1 VTEARAKEAP
11 PSAAEAAAEAAT
23 HAERP
28 LGPPPVL
35 AMTLMAGLFVV
46 SIGLAMA
53 IAPLYTP
60 VFENPQDVGNAG
72 LYLVFVVAFTAVI
85 LLIARYKLEW
95 LIQAIILG
103 AVGMSLVYL
112 VGPLVGAAMGV
123 NPVVPLPG
131 QEGAANLAW
140 GAGLVVAA
148 ALTLALWKYPEWWVV
163 DTVGVGVS
171 AGAGA
176 YFGISF
182 GLLPSLALLIGFAAY
197 DAIAVYRTKHMI
209 DLADKVMDLRLPIML
224 IVPKHRGYSF
234 LREEA
239 QLKEKLAKGEEREAL
254 FMGLGD
260 VVIPCVLVVSALR
273 FLDPAVMVAGV
284 GGNLVV
290 SLATL
295 LGALAGYTL
304 LMTLVAKGKAH
315 AGLPSLNGG
324 AILGFFLALLPLYGI
339 APLLP

>member
-1 VTEARAKEAP
+1 MSEAP
-11 PSAAEAAAEAAT
+11 APLPKAEEVAEAAT

-35 AMTLMAGLFVV
+35 AMTLMGGLLVLG
-46 SIGLAMA
+46 IGLAML

-60 VFENPQDVGNAG
+60 VFEDPQDIGNAG

-85 LLIARYKLEW
+85 LLVARYKLEW

-103 AVGMSLVYL
+103 AVLMSLVYL
-112 VGPLVGAAMGV
+112 LAPLLGAALGFNAV
-123 NPVVPLPG
+123 APAP
-131 QEGAANLAW
+131 EHADTANLVWLAS
-140 GAGLVVAA
+140 AGLAIG
-148 ALTLALWKYPEWWVV
+148 LTVLLWKYPEWWVI
-163 DTVGVGVS
+163 DTVGIGVA

-182 GLLPSLALLIGFAAY
+182 GILPSLALLIGFAAY

-209 DLADKVMDLRLPIML
+209 DLADKVMDLRLPILL

-234 LREEA
+234 LKEEA
-239 QLKEKLAKGEEREAL
+239 KLKEKLAKGEEREAL

-273 FLDPAVMVAGV
+273 FLDPVPAFAGLT
-284 GGNLVV
+284 GNLVV

-295 LGALAGYTL
+295 LGALAGYAV

-324 AILGFFLALLPLYGI
+324 AIAGFLLALLPLYGI